1 MDSELYTPKKSKFD
15 DMVKQNPHIGLIMM
29 GISWCVSCY
38 WLEYLYYLSKSDRY
52 LWLTHTYLW
61 FVNWLN
67 QLFPHSFWESELSII
82 ADWYQLVDL
91 FLDIQMLF
99 GACCILT
106 GISFYVHT
114 SLYHLLRK
122 ISSILVGVFFCCYMY
137 ASYNIVWIPRIASM
151 HVVFQVVTV
160 LSLFFVDILCILL
173 VMGTVVILWVGFD
186 ELEKKIDGVVHKQKD
201 LLAPETQD
209 RSDKITEIKEESTDA
224 I

>member
-15 DMVKQNPHIGLIMM
+15 DMVKQNPHIGLIML
-29 GISWCVSCY
+29 GISWCVCSCIWLY
-38 WLEYLYYLSKSDRY
+38 WFDYTWITHPY
-52 LWLTHTYLW
+52 LWV
-61 FVNWLN
+61 VNWLN
-67 QLFPHSFWESELSII
+67 QLFPHSFWESELSIM

-91 FLDIQMLF
+91 FLEINILF

-114 SLYHLLRK
+114 SLYHLVRK

-137 ASYNIVWIPRIASM
+137 AYYNIVWIPRIVSM
-151 HVVFQVVTV
+151 HVVFQIVTV
-160 LSLFFVDILCILL
+160 IYLFFAAILCILL

-186 ELEKKIDGVVHKQKD
+186 ELETKNAGVVHKQKD